1 MAPGLCQLEKV
12 IDEALKSGD
21 VQALDVFL
29 QSNIYEET
37 PMKCSQQFLTKLD
50 KLVSR
55 GLDHKDSKSAG
66 LGLAV
71 LYKSGKNLQLP
82 GVCQGLSGITSQ
94 VLKKMVQWFEK
105 CRQLW
110 IQCGPQWDETLFNL
124 SEDFLDALMAIHEAS
139 KEGTCKITESFMYPV
154 GQLTVDPR
162 IYILIQK
169 EAIRKF
175 NLILDKIPAEFKKE
189 RKILTSQEASD
200 IMVKLAGQILKGGD
214 YDLQTALMEALCR
227 MATPEQRKELADR
240 WFSME
245 HVATAFAKIR
255 DSEFETDCRKFL
267 NLVNGMQGDRR
278 RVYSYPCLEVYLDK
292 HELLMPADEKLEEFW
307 IDFNL
312 DSHSISFYFSLSD
325 EEAQEGQWETLCI
338 NENEVQSYTVTEEG
352 KRQVLQ
358 LKLSELVVVGAVEGS
373 SLTIHF
379 SSSLDVLQ
387 AARTVYGPSKN
398 KVFVGKTGTSV
409 VKTTVKITMEDN
421 ISQVVPES
429 QTSVGESEKNAAS
442 HLLPVPSA
450 PVQMVTPTAMRISE
464 SATFISSSAGGSV
477 HCANSLSAVMS
488 SNTSV
493 KRKGKPSLEM
503 VRSCDRQAELYLE
516 ELRTTA
522 KFCSNGTT
530 PNSTIAGGMTEQS
543 AKSLQSSASK
553 LSSKNKP
560 DKHKKNIPVAK
571 AVDMVL
577 AGQGE
582 EQSLEPSFVPDTQPR
597 TERNIYFNWNKLSV
611 SEMLMMPTQNMSNSL
626 SRSESRSSLA
636 PQQERPSSTQR
647 ASVPGSISQK
657 QLHTELTQRLQ
668 QVLSESN
675 QDPAPQKKMSK
686 GKSSE
691 QQAQGNGP
699 TKGKS
704 KRQISL
710 EADAAPVKAPAKASA
725 KASTTKA
732 LQKRV
737 PPNAKVETDMTLRSK
752 EKRDS
757 EVAGS
762 MVKLISSH
770 YEINTKS
777 TAKDT
782 AGIIPKNWI
791 HPLVD
796 RPVFNMS
803 WLSTANREVSGAV
816 SLVKSHIKTTTNST
830 RQRKDIFAFDIDT
843 PLSIGGKKKTFTN
856 TSAISSS
863 SIHDSSALLSTTKK
877 GQPVAKEKRHVK
889 KHLFSD
895 TDYSTTDV
903 SWLRES
909 SRKPKPQIVKYPR
922 QAPVKPKAVS
932 PHTSYESPDLHPP
945 YQKPVKGNTKPNKKP
960 EVKERVEQPKK
971 TVKPAAAPSRRHAA
985 GRRSQRTAVVSTKS
999 YRDPDTDNSQ
1009 SESEKPPDPK
1019 EKPYVKKPLF
1029 SDTDYSTTD
1038 VSWLRESSRKPQ
1050 IIKYPRQ
1057 APVKPKAVSPHTSY
1071 ESPDLHP
1078 PYQKPVKGNTKPNKK
1093 KPEVEERVE
1102 QPKKTA
1108 KPAAPNRPHAAG
1120 RRPQRTAAI
1129 STKCYRDPDTDNS
1142 QSESEKL
1149 PDPEHSSANHLENA
1163 QEAAQVTKKKT
1174 VRKQPSKS
1182 YVKPES
1188 SQSESESET
1197 EQPPTSKKHF
1207 AGQQGKREKTR
1218 LEVPEV
1224 KKRKSISSEKT
1235 TETSRRLDR
1244 NNQSDLIKPS
1254 GLKQQRPENVLPE
1267 TSKLNKKNAQEQMNG
1282 LKDSW
1287 AARQT
1292 SFCPSPPF
1300 IERMRSAERSAP
1312 TLGLTCS
1319 PLLTPRG
1326 SLLPASPD
1334 PPCKDTPSP
1343 ILLLPKPRSAASSKG
1358 HFRPSSFYS
1367 AEKKHG
1373 SSKTQSIQSVASLPS
1388 LIPAP
1393 GAPTGP
1399 SAAEIS
1405 PIQQRLPS
1413 ATQSPLSLSARPLL
1427 TSTLLELDKPSM
1439 PSPPESPFPEDT
1451 VNHGSRYGYSKV
1463 SSASWVSLSPS
1474 STKDSPT
1481 AALKTE
1487 KTPSSGRDLFSGPSR
1502 KRHISSSSNSEE
1514 DEKEERKKSKMR
1526 WLRSPR
1532 MKPRKLFKSFAN
1544 VPAEADVSRVMSSSH
1559 TMSSSHWEA
1568 EVEDGDMDTDEDFK
1582 LPKIDVNP
1590 SNLCQQFSSELKK
1603 KFQNRYSM
1611 VEVFSKQSLKTAQ
1624 QHVSSFNTQV
1634 TKHRT
1639 QKLEQ
1644 VRKVLLEEIHQ
1655 LEQDDTVL
1663 KNMEKDLT
1671 TYWKKQTVSF
1681 HSYRER
1687 GTVRNEALKKA
1698 LQSNVCHSLEYE
1710 ERIFT
1715 SQMCLIRKDMKSVQD
1730 RLLSEMQEGEL
1741 QSVKRGMHALFF
1753 P

>member
-945 YQKPVKGNTKPNKKP
+945 YQKPVKGNTKPNKKKP

-1019 EKPYVKKPLF
+1019 
-1029 SDTDYSTTD
+1029 
-1038 VSWLRESSRKPQ
+1038 
-1050 IIKYPRQ
+1050 
-1057 APVKPKAVSPHTSY
+1057 
-1071 ESPDLHP
+1071 
-1078 PYQKPVKGNTKPNKK
+1078 
-1093 KPEVEERVE
+1093 
-1102 QPKKTA
+1102 
-1108 KPAAPNRPHAAG
+1108 
-1120 RRPQRTAAI
+1120 
-1129 STKCYRDPDTDNS
+1129 
-1142 QSESEKL
+1142 
-1149 PDPEHSSANHLENA
+1149 HSSANHLENA

>member
-960 EVKERVEQPKK
+960 EV
-971 TVKPAAAPSRRHAA
+971 
-985 GRRSQRTAVVSTKS
+985 
-999 YRDPDTDNSQ
+999 
-1009 SESEKPPDPK
+1009 
-1019 EKPYVKKPLF
+1019 
-1029 SDTDYSTTD
+1029 
-1038 VSWLRESSRKPQ
+1038 
-1050 IIKYPRQ
+1050 
-1057 APVKPKAVSPHTSY
+1057 
-1071 ESPDLHP
+1071 
-1078 PYQKPVKGNTKPNKK
+1078 
-1093 KPEVEERVE
+1093 EERVE

>member
-12 IDEALKSGD
+12 IDEALKSRD

-71 LYKSGKNLQLP
+71 LYKCGKNLQLP
-82 GVCQGLSGITSQ
+82 GVCQGLSGITTQ

-110 IQCGPQWDETLFNL
+110 IQCGLQWDETLFNL

-154 GQLTVDPR
+154 GQLAVDPR

-200 IMVKLAGQILKGGD
+200 IMIKLAGQILKGGD

-352 KRQVLQ
+352 KSQVLQ

-699 TKGKS
+699 AKGKS

-710 EADAAPVKAPAKASA
+710 EADAAPVKAPAKAPAKASA

-863 SIHDSSALLSTTKK
+863 IHDSSALLSTTKK

-932 PHTSYESPDLHPP
+932 PHTSYESSDLHPP
-945 YQKPVKGNTKPNKKP
+945 YQKPVKGNTKPNKKKP
-960 EVKERVEQPKK
+960 EVEERVEQPKK

-985 GRRSQRTAVVSTKS
+985 GRRSQRTAVVSNKS

-1019 EKPYVKKPLF
+1019 Y
-1029 SDTDYSTTD
+1029 
-1038 VSWLRESSRKPQ
+1038 
-1050 IIKYPRQ
+1050 
-1057 APVKPKAVSPHTSY
+1057 
-1071 ESPDLHP
+1071 
-1078 PYQKPVKGNTKPNKK
+1078 
-1093 KPEVEERVE
+1093 
-1102 QPKKTA
+1102 
-1108 KPAAPNRPHAAG
+1108 
-1120 RRPQRTAAI
+1120 
-1129 STKCYRDPDTDNS
+1129 
-1142 QSESEKL
+1142 
-1149 PDPEHSSANHLENA
+1149 SSANHLENA

-1235 TETSRRLDR
+1235 TETSKRLDR

-1300 IERMRSAERSAP
+1300 IEKMRSAERSAP

-1373 SSKTQSIQSVASLPS
+1373 SSKTRSIQSVASLPS

-1439 PSPPESPFPEDT
+1439 PSPPDSPFPEDT

-1463 SSASWVSLSPS
+1463 SSASWVSLSLS

-1526 WLRSPR
+1526 GLRSPR

-1655 LEQDDTVL
+1655 LEQDDNVL

-1698 LQSNVCHSLEYE
+1698 LQNNVCHSLEYE

>member
-863 SIHDSSALLSTTKK
+863 IHDSSALLSTTKK

-945 YQKPVKGNTKPNKKP
+945 YQKPVKGNTKPNKKKP

-1019 EKPYVKKPLF
+1019 
-1029 SDTDYSTTD
+1029 
-1038 VSWLRESSRKPQ
+1038 
-1050 IIKYPRQ
+1050 
-1057 APVKPKAVSPHTSY
+1057 
-1071 ESPDLHP
+1071 
-1078 PYQKPVKGNTKPNKK
+1078 
-1093 KPEVEERVE
+1093 
-1102 QPKKTA
+1102 
-1108 KPAAPNRPHAAG
+1108 
-1120 RRPQRTAAI
+1120 
-1129 STKCYRDPDTDNS
+1129 
-1142 QSESEKL
+1142 
-1149 PDPEHSSANHLENA
+1149 HSSANHLENA